1 VAVPVHRLVHR
12 YVGREHGGHRCV
24 GASLTLPREV
34 ETVIHRRSD
43 LAGEDLGRPVGP
55 YLCGYPL
62 PDGRYALARTTYLTD
77 ADCLGA
83 VRTETLLVETDA
95 QAALVDPLT
104 LAGAFDLR
112 PDPTELRRFQEARA
126 VAALAPAQADPDG
139 GTPQALLASLAGLDH
154 GILERVVAG
163 LVGARPLALIGT
175 PATGPTPEQLLRALL
190 HLAPEGAAW
199 RLAWCALALSHRP
212 WAQLQLV
219 PSAAS
224 DRFALRAAREADV
237 ATVELA
243 RGDLR
248 NVEPGPLATTLVE
261 WLVGGAWE
269 PLLGLRARAGAC
281 AALRAPADLGAQLH
295 FEALARKAD
304 RTPEEQVELANL
316 LHARGAPPSEVA
328 EPFRQLLRSPPE
340 GRLVWVMNVVSAG
353 WLGYRRAHP
362 DAPGEPEAALALLRR
377 ALAAQRFDL
386 ARGFL
391 EKQGPLDPQVR
402 RAIED
407 EALALALGEAPLQ
420 GEASSPTTQGLVGL
434 LVDRAGRDARAAVET
449 ARAFAHRAPV
459 APTDALVAVAAR
471 LVGPGRAPDAATLGP
486 LRVEG
491 ALALVDAAAAAGAR
505 PLVSSLVLGLVA
517 EAGRGADEV
526 GDAELGEAYGRVA
539 ALADDEL
546 VHAVLRLHPLERPR
560 PLERFLRRLQ
570 GAPLLSTALDTLAR
584 RGPSRP
590 LVRAAV
596 RARRAGVVGARER
609 VRAQLLSAALSEG
622 RTPEALVRAA
632 ARRVR
637 AGAWGRAAADLEVL
651 DAHRRP
657 PAPGLAPGLA
667 PGPAPGP
674 APELAPG
681 LAPEPATGR
690 FDAVPPRA
698 TGRLDQD
705 SSDGGQRT
713 GVIGP
718 GALEASERTGIL
730 DAGALTGAIA
740 TWSEADLAD
749 GETGMGLVRPVNPGG
764 PPGDSASVK
773 TEEVAAWQELL
784 TAASAAPGVEH
795 APIAEVLGRAPAAAW
810 AIPLGP
816 LCALAPRAGACP
828 AHAAA
833 LGAAARAWTASTAPL
848 PPGEAPAR
856 AAAAA
861 LAALAPDAPPVGVT
875 WIGRAAEVAAALGL
889 GPEARTERE
898 ALARAAAARTTPQE
912 LAHAAPL
919 LEPLGRPASLARAL
933 VDAALRVPPARGDRR
948 GAEGPELEV
957 LRRGLAALDPATLA
971 ADAPLVEALARRARE
986 GRLPLDALATPGPR
1000 GLDAVLARALDG
1012 APSVGL
1018 QQGLRTF
1025 LLGLAEGQAPERHEL
1040 IRVGLARLQP
1050 QVAPDRAFRRDVAA
1064 ALRQRLP
1071 GLQPGE
1077 PLARTLTSFET

>member
-1 VAVPVHRLVHR
+1 MAVLVHRLVHR

-24 GASLTLPREV
+24 GASLSLPREV

-83 VRTETLLVETDA
+83 VRTETLLVEPEV

-126 VAALAPAQADPDG
+126 VAELPPAQAAPDG

-163 LVGARPLALIGT
+163 LVGPRPLALIGT
-175 PATGPTPEQLLRALL
+175 PAPGPAPEALLRALL

-237 ATVELA
+237 ATVELS
-243 RGDLR
+243 RGDVR
-248 NVEPGPLATTLVE
+248 NVEPGPLAATLVE
-261 WLVGGAWE
+261 WLVGGGWE

-281 AALRAPADLGAQLH
+281 GALRAPADLGAQLH
-295 FEALARKAD
+295 FEALAGRAD

-316 LHARGAPPSEVA
+316 LHARGAPPAEVA
-328 EPFRQLLRSPPE
+328 EPFRQLLKSPPE

-386 ARGFL
+386 ARGYL
-391 EKQGPLDPQVR
+391 EKLGPLDPQVR

-420 GEASSPTTQGLVGL
+420 GEASSPTIQGLVGL

-459 APTDALVAVAAR
+459 ATPDTLAAVAAR
-471 LVGPGRAPDAATLGP
+471 LVGPARAADAAALGP

-491 ALALVDAAAAAGAR
+491 ALALVDAAAAARAR
-505 PLVSSLVLGLVA
+505 PLVSSLILGLVD
-517 EAGRGADEV
+517 EAGRADEV

-539 ALADDEL
+539 ALDDDEL
-546 VHAVLRLHPLERPR
+546 VHAVLRLHPLTRPG
-560 PLERFLRRLQ
+560 PLDRFVRRLQ
-570 GAPLLSTALDTLAR
+570 GAHRLAVALDTLAR
-584 RGPSRP
+584 RGQSRP
-590 LVRAAV
+590 RVRAAV

-609 VRAQLLSAALSEG
+609 LRTQQLSGALLG
-622 RTPEALVRAA
+622 GLAPEAVVRAA

-637 AGAWGRAAADLEVL
+637 AGAWARAVADLDVL
-651 DAHRRP
+651 QEHRRP
-657 PAPGLAPGLA
+657 TR
-667 PGPAPGP
+667 
-674 APELAPG
+674 PEP
-681 LAPEPATGR
+681 APEPATGR
-690 FDAVPPRA
+690 LDAVPPRA

-705 SSDGGQRT
+705 SRDGGQRT

-730 DAGALTGAIA
+730 DAGSLDGLKTTGQLAA
-740 TWSEADLAD
+740 WSEADLAD
-749 GETGMGLVRPVNPGG
+749 GDTGMGLVRPMNPGP
-764 PPGDSASVK
+764 PPGDSTSVR
-773 TEEVAAWQELL
+773 TEEVTAWQELL
-784 TAASAAPGVEH
+784 AAVGAAPTGE
-795 APIAEVLGRAPAAAW
+795 AAIAELLDHVPGEAW
-810 AIPLGP
+810 RLPLGQ
-816 LCALAPRAGACP
+816 LAQLAPRAGERP
-828 AHAAA
+828 AYTTA
-833 LGAAARAWTASTAPL
+833 LAAAARAWTTSTAPL
-848 PPGEAPAR
+848 PPGPEATR

-861 LAALAPDAPPVGVT
+861 LAGLATEAPPTGVT
-875 WIGRAAEVAAALGL
+875 WLGRAAEVAAALAS
-889 GPEARTERE
+889 EARAERE
-898 ALARAAAARTTPQE
+898 ALARAAAIRTTPQE
-912 LAHAAPL
+912 LAHAAVL
-919 LEPLGRPASLARAL
+919 LEPLGRPAPLARAL

-948 GAEGPELEV
+948 GDGPELEV

-971 ADAPLVEALARRARE
+971 ADGPLVDALARRTRE
-986 GRLPLDALATPGPR
+986 GKLPLDALAAPGPR
-1000 GLDAVLARALDG
+1000 GLDAVLAKALDG
-1012 APSVGL
+1012 APSIGL
-1018 QQGLRTF
+1018 QQGLRAF

-1040 IRVGLARLQP
+1040 IRVGLTRLQP
-1050 QVAPDRAFRRDVAA
+1050 QVAPDRAFRREVAA
-1064 ALRQRLP
+1064 GLRQRLP